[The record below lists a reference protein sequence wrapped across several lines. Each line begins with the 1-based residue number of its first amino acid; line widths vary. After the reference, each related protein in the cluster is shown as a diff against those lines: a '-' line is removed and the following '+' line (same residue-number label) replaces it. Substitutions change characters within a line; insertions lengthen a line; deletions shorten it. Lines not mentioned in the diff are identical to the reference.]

1 MRDMN
6 AKYLLVS
13 LLIIL
18 TASCVRTPL
27 NPTLVELEK
36 MADTM
41 PAVALNSLNC
51 ISRDDLSRADNVY
64 YDFLSVKLAD
74 KAIIH
79 HTSDSIIL
87 PVIDYYSSHGTK
99 DRYAEALY
107 YGGRVYHDIGDYPS
121 AIKYYSAALNM
132 IGDDR
137 KFLMLKSKITAQ
149 LAGLL
154 NSMRLF
160 DEACRYINMSIE
172 IDKVLHD
179 TVNLMYDLE
188 VLGFNYIN
196 CKNYEAAVSPF
207 KEASALANKLNAMA
221 AIRDSTYLAAI
232 KHYQNESAAAVN
244 LIKNLPLKIDK
255 DFKCNNDTKQLVY
268 SYAADIYRCAG
279 IPDSAYKYALKLV
292 KIKDARNLKK
302 GYLIL
307 LSDELKDL
315 VPADSIRTYVNH
327 YTAAVERYLNSRG
340 DANALIQNTQYN
352 YSIVER
358 DKQKALEKKR
368 MIERWLALSVIVLLL
383 AIIAVIYYRDKSN
396 RTLIKLRSALDS
408 SHELRKQLEAG
419 DAKGK
424 NSGPES
430 EPAAESTA
438 GVTAEVIAEMTA
450 EVTTEVGAEVTAKDL
465 RRQLIDELTAVCDSK
480 KKRLPLSPEIRN
492 SQAYAELQEHI
503 KEKRAIP
510 DTSPLWGELH
520 SVIIEASPNFDR
532 RLQLLSPGKI
542 KTDAYRIMLLIKCGV
557 TPTQLCVLI
566 GRAKGTLSTRRRIL
580 GLRFTDSEIS
590 PTMFDNLIYAL

>member
-1 MRDMN
+1 MN
-6 AKYLLVS
+6 AKCLLGL

-18 TASCVRTPL
+18 FVSCGRTPL

-41 PAVALNSLNC
+41 PEKALVTLHSIPHNG
-51 ISRDDLSRADNVY
+51 LSTADKVY
-64 YDFLSVKLAD
+64 YNLLSVKFVD
-74 KAIIH
+74 KAYID

-87 PVIDYYSSHGTK
+87 PVIDYYEDHGPK
-99 DRYAEALY
+99 DCYAEALY
-107 YGGRVYHDIGDYPS
+107 YGGRVYHDIGDFPS
-121 AIKYYSAALNM
+121 AIKYYGEALRHVE
-132 IGDDR
+132 GS
-137 KFLMLKSKITAQ
+137 KETLKLKGNIVSQMAS
-149 LAGLL
+149 LF

-160 DEACRYINMSIE
+160 NEAQRYIKMSID
-172 IDKVLHD
+172 IDMELKD
-179 TVNLMYDLE
+179 TVNLIYDLE
-188 VLGFNYIN
+188 VLGANYIKV
-196 CKNYEAAVSPF
+196 KNYDEAEKTFRRAISIADSKAPLEAMMDSVYLASIMNYKLKHISAVNIIRGIPWRVD
-207 KEASALANKLNAMA
+207 SALNY
-221 AIRDSTYLAAI
+221 D
-232 KHYQNESAAAVN
+232 Q
-244 LIKNLPLKIDK
+244 
-255 DFKCNNDTKQLVY
+255 KQFIY
-268 SYAADIYRCAG
+268 SNVSDIYRGAG
-279 IPDSAYKYALKLV
+279 MPDSAYKYALELV
-292 KIKDARNLKK
+292 KIKDALNLKK
-302 GYLIL
+302 GYAIL

-315 VPADSIRTYVNH
+315 VPEDSIRPYAHH
-327 YTAAVERYLNSRG
+327 YEAAVESYMNSRG

-396 RTLIKLRSALDS
+396 RTLIRLRSALDS
-408 SHELRKQLEAG
+408 SRELRKQLEAG
-419 DAKGK
+419 DAKGED
-424 NSGPES
+424 SGPES
-430 EPAAESTA
+430 EPTAESA
-438 GVTAEVIAEMTA
+438 VGSVT
-450 EVTTEVGAEVTAKDL
+450 EVTTVVAPEATAEDL

-480 KKRLPLSPEIRN
+480 KKRLPLSPEIEN
-492 SQAYAELQEHI
+492 SQAYAQLQEHI

-590 PTMFDNLIYAL
+590 PTMFDNLVYAL

>member
-1 MRDMN
+1 MN

-18 TASCVRTPL
+18 IASCVRTPL

-36 MADTM
+36 MADAM
-41 PAVALNSLNC
+41 PEVALDSLHC
-51 ISRDDLSRADNVY
+51 ILKDDLSRADKVY

-74 KAIIH
+74 KAFIR
-79 HTSDSIIL
+79 HTSDSLIIS
-87 PVIDYYSSHGTK
+87 VIDYYSNHGMK
-99 DRYAEALY
+99 DRYAEVLY
-107 YGGRVYHDIGDYPS
+107 YGGRVYHDIGDFPS
-121 AIKYYSAALNM
+121 AIEYYGEALNQ
-132 IGDDR
+132 IEGN
-137 KFLMLKSKITAQ
+137 KESLKLKGNILSQ
-149 LAGLL
+149 MSSLL
-154 NSMRLF
+154 NAMRLF
-160 DEACRYINMSIE
+160 NEARRYISMAIE
-172 IDKVLHD
+172 VDKKLND

-188 VLGFNYIN
+188 VLGLNLMNSRNYDAAEHLFRKALNISN
-196 CKNYEAAVSPF
+196 KKHHDAALWDSAHIAAVKNYKKEPDSAV
-207 KEASALANKLNAMA
+207 
-221 AIRDSTYLAAI
+221 
-232 KHYQNESAAAVN
+232 Q
-244 LIKNLPLKIDK
+244 LIKNIPHKVMNVDK
-255 DFKCNNDTKQLVY
+255 YNNDTRQLVY

-279 IPDSAYKYALKLV
+279 MPDSAYKYALELV
-292 KIKDARNLKK
+292 KIKDAKNLKK
-302 GYLIL
+302 GYAIL

-315 VPADSIRTYVNH
+315 VPDDSIRAYVRH
-327 YTAAVERYLNSRG
+327 YKNAVESYMNSRG

-408 SHELRKQLEAG
+408 SRELRKQLEAG
-419 DAKGK
+419 DAKGED
-424 NSGPES
+424 SGPGTDPTS
-430 EPAAESTA
+430 EVASEVTSEVEPEATVEA
-438 GVTAEVIAEMTA
+438 TAE
-450 EVTTEVGAEVTAKDL
+450 DL
-465 RRQLIDELTAVCDSK
+465 RRRLIDELTAVCDSK

-492 SQAYAELQEHI
+492 SQAYAELQNYI
-503 KEKRAIP
+503 KEKRVIP

-542 KTDAYRIMLLIKCGV
+542 KTDAYRIMLLIKSGV
-557 TPTQLCVLI
+557 TPTQICVLI
-566 GRAKGTLSTRRRIL
+566 GRTKGALSSRRRIL
-580 GLRFTDSEIS
+580 GLKFTDNEIS

>member
-6 AKYLLVS
+6 AKCLLGL

-18 TASCVRTPL
+18 FVSCGRTPL

-41 PAVALNSLNC
+41 PEKALVTLHSIPHNGLST
-51 ISRDDLSRADNVY
+51 DDKVY
-64 YDFLSVKLAD
+64 YNLLSVKFVD
-74 KAIIH
+74 KAYID

-87 PVIDYYSSHGTK
+87 PVIDYYEDHGPK
-99 DRYAEALY
+99 DCYAEALY
-107 YGGRVYHDIGDYPS
+107 YGGRVYHDIGDFPS
-121 AIKYYSAALNM
+121 AIKYYGEALRHVE
-132 IGDDR
+132 GS
-137 KFLMLKSKITAQ
+137 KETLKLKGNIVSQMAS
-149 LAGLL
+149 LF

-160 DEACRYINMSIE
+160 NEAQRYIKMSID
-172 IDKVLHD
+172 IDMELKD
-179 TVNLMYDLE
+179 TVNLIYDLE
-188 VLGFNYIN
+188 VLGANYIKV
-196 CKNYEAAVSPF
+196 KNYDEAEKTFRRAISIADSKAPLEAMMDSVYLASIMNYKLKHISAVNIIRGIPWRVD
-207 KEASALANKLNAMA
+207 SALNY
-221 AIRDSTYLAAI
+221 D
-232 KHYQNESAAAVN
+232 Q
-244 LIKNLPLKIDK
+244 
-255 DFKCNNDTKQLVY
+255 KQFIY
-268 SYAADIYRCAG
+268 SNVSDIYRGAG
-279 IPDSAYKYALKLV
+279 MPDSAYKYALELV
-292 KIKDARNLKK
+292 KIKDALNLKK
-302 GYLIL
+302 GYAIL

-315 VPADSIRTYVNH
+315 VPEDSIRPYAHH
-327 YTAAVERYLNSRG
+327 YEAAVESYMNSRG

-396 RTLIKLRSALDS
+396 RTLIRLRSALDS
-408 SHELRKQLEAG
+408 SRELRKQLEAG
-419 DAKGK
+419 DAKGED
-424 NSGPES
+424 SGQES
-430 EPAAESTA
+430 EPTSEVASEVTSEVEPEA
-438 GVTAEVIAEMTA
+438 TAE
-450 EVTTEVGAEVTAKDL
+450 DL
-465 RRQLIDELTAVCDSK
+465 RRQLIVELTAVCDSK
-480 KKRLPLSPEIRN
+480 KKRLPLSPEIGN
-492 SQAYAELQEHI
+492 SRAYAELQEYI

-510 DTSPLWGELH
+510 DASPLWGELH

-580 GLRFTDSEIS
+580 GLKFTDNEIS

>member
-1 MRDMN
+1 MRNMN
-6 AKYLLVS
+6 AKNILVLLF
-13 LLIIL
+13 IIL
-18 TASCVRTPL
+18 IASCGRTPL

-41 PAVALNSLNC
+41 PEVALDSLNC
-51 ISRDDLSRADNVY
+51 MLKDDLSRADKVY

-74 KAIIH
+74 KAIID

-87 PVIDYYSSHGTK
+87 PVIDYYSAHGPK
-99 DRYAEALY
+99 ERYAEALY
-107 YGGRVYHDIGDYPS
+107 YGGRVYHDIGDFPS
-121 AIKYYSAALNM
+121 AIEYYGEALNQ
-132 IGDDR
+132 IEGN
-137 KFLMLKSKITAQ
+137 KESLKLKGNILSQ
-149 LAGLL
+149 MSSLL
-154 NSMRLF
+154 NAMRLF
-160 DEACRYINMSIE
+160 NEARRYISMAIE
-172 IDKVLHD
+172 VDKKLND

-188 VLGFNYIN
+188 VLGLNLMNSRNYDAAEHLFRKALNISN
-196 CKNYEAAVSPF
+196 KKHHDAALWDSAHIAAVKNYKTEPDSAV
-207 KEASALANKLNAMA
+207 
-221 AIRDSTYLAAI
+221 
-232 KHYQNESAAAVN
+232 Q
-244 LIKNLPLKIDK
+244 LIKNIPHKVMNVDK
-255 DFKCNNDTKQLVY
+255 YNNDTRQLVY

-279 IPDSAYKYALKLV
+279 MPDSAYKYALELV
-292 KIKDARNLKK
+292 KIKDAKNLKK
-302 GYLIL
+302 GYAIL

-315 VPADSIRTYVNH
+315 VPDDSIRAYVRH
-327 YTAAVERYLNSRG
+327 YKNAVESYMNSRG

-352 YSIVER
+352 YSVVER

-396 RTLIKLRSALDS
+396 RTLIRLRSALDCS
-408 SHELRKQLEAG
+408 RELRKQLEAG
-419 DAKGK
+419 DAKGED
-424 NSGPES
+424 SGQES
-430 EPAAESTA
+430 EPAEESAAESSA
-438 GVTAEVIAEMTA
+438 EATAEATA
-450 EVTTEVGAEVTAKDL
+450 EDL
-465 RRQLIDELTAVCDSK
+465 RRQLIVELTAVCDSK
-480 KKRLPLSPEIRN
+480 KKRLPLSPEIGN
-492 SQAYAELQEHI
+492 SRAYAELQNYI

-580 GLRFTDSEIS
+580 GLKFTDNEIS

>member
-1 MRDMN
+1 MRNMN
-6 AKYLLVS
+6 AKYILGL

-18 TASCVRTPL
+18 IASCDRTPL
-27 NPTLVELEK
+27 NPILVELEE

-41 PAVALNSLNC
+41 PEVALDSLHC
-51 ISRDDLSRADNVY
+51 ISKEYLSRADKVY

-74 KAIIH
+74 KAIIR
-79 HTSDSIIL
+79 HTSDSLIIS
-87 PVIDYYSSHGTK
+87 VINYYSSHGMK
-99 DRYAEALY
+99 DRYAEVLY
-107 YGGRVYHDIGDYPS
+107 YGGRVYHDIGDFPS

-137 KFLMLKSKITAQ
+137 KSLMLKSKITAQ

-160 DEACRYINMSIE
+160 NEAHRYINMSIE
-172 IDKVLHD
+172 IDKELHD

-196 CKNYEAAVSPF
+196 CKKYEAAIGPL
-207 KEASALANKLNAMA
+207 KKASAIANKRNPMA

-232 KHYQNESAAAVN
+232 KHYQNESTAAVK
-244 LIKNLPLKIDK
+244 LIKNIPLKIDK
-255 DFKCNNDTKQLVY
+255 EFKCDSDTKQLVY

-279 IPDSAYKYALKLV
+279 FPDSAYKYALKLV

-315 VPADSIRTYVNH
+315 VPADSIRAYVRH
-327 YTAAVERYLNSRG
+327 YTAAVESYMNSRG

-368 MIERWLALSVIVLLL
+368 EIERWLALSVIVLLL

-396 RTLIKLRSALDS
+396 RTLIRLRSALDNS
-408 SHELRKQLEAG
+408 RELRKQLEAG

-424 NSGPES
+424 DSESGSGPTS
-430 EPAAESTA
+430 EVASEVKDE
-438 GVTAEVIAEMTA
+438 VTAEY
-450 EVTTEVGAEVTAKDL
+450 L

-480 KKRLPLSPEIRN
+480 KKRLPLSPEIGN
-492 SQAYAELQEHI
+492 SRAYAELQEYI

-557 TPTQLCVLI
+557 TPTQLSVLI

-580 GLRFTDSEIS
+580 GLKFTDSEIS

>member
-1 MRDMN
+1 MN
-6 AKYLLVS
+6 AKYLFGL

-18 TASCVRTPL
+18 IGGCGRTPL
-27 NPTLVELEK
+27 NPTLVELED
-36 MADTM
+36 MADTT
-41 PAVALNSLNC
+41 PEVALDSLHC
-51 ISRDDLSRADNVY
+51 ISKEYLSRADKVY

-74 KAIIH
+74 KAVIN
-79 HTSDSIIL
+79 HTSDSVIV
-87 PVIDYYSSHGTK
+87 PVIDYYSSHATK
-99 DRYAEALY
+99 DRYTEALY

-121 AIKYYSAALNM
+121 AIKYYRAALNM

-137 KFLMLKSKITAQ
+137 KSLILKSKMTAQ

-160 DEACRYINMSIE
+160 DEAHRYINMSIE
-172 IDKVLHD
+172 IDKELHD

-196 CKNYEAAVSPF
+196 CKKYEAAIGPL
-207 KEASALANKLNAMA
+207 KKASAIANKLNPMA

-232 KHYQNESAAAVN
+232 KHYQNESAAAVK
-244 LIKNLPLKIDK
+244 LIKNIPLKIDDK
-255 DFKCNNDTKQLVY
+255 EFKCDNDTKQLVY

-279 IPDSAYKYALKLV
+279 FPDSAYKYALKLV

-315 VPADSIRTYVNH
+315 VPADSIRAYVRH
-327 YTAAVERYLNSRG
+327 YTAAVESYMNSRG
-340 DANALIQNTQYN
+340 DANALIQNTQFN

-368 MIERWLALSVIVLLL
+368 VIERWLALSVIVLLL

-396 RTLIKLRSALDS
+396 RTLIRLRSALDS
-408 SHELRKQLEAG
+408 SRELRKQLEAD

-424 NSGPES
+424 DYGPGTGPTPEVAS
-430 EPAAESTA
+430 E
-438 GVTAEVIAEMTA
+438 VTAEVTP
-450 EVTTEVGAEVTAKDL
+450 EVTAEYL

-480 KKRLPLSPEIRN
+480 KKRLPLSPEIGN
-492 SQAYAELQEHI
+492 SRAYAELQNYI

-566 GRAKGTLSTRRRIL
+566 GRAKGTLSTRRKIL

>member
-1 MRDMN
+1 M
-6 AKYLLVS
+6 
-13 LLIIL
+13 LIIL
-18 TASCVRTPL
+18 LCGCGETTR
-27 NPTLVELEK
+27 NPVLERLDKMAKVNSRVEL
-36 MADTM
+36 D
-41 PAVALNSLNC
+41 SLYS
-51 ISRDDLSRADNVY
+51 ISKDELSKEDKVY

-87 PVIDYYSSHGTK
+87 PVIDYYSSHGPQE
-99 DRYAEALY
+99 RYAEALY
-107 YGGRVYHDIGDYPS
+107 YGGRVYHDIGDFPS
-121 AIKYYSAALNM
+121 AIKYYGEALKHVE
-132 IGDDR
+132 GS
-137 KFLMLKSKITAQ
+137 KEALKLKGNIVSQ
-149 LAGLL
+149 MAGLF

-160 DEACRYINMSIE
+160 DEARRYIDMSIE
-172 IDKVLHD
+172 IDRELKD
-179 TVNLMYDLE
+179 TINLMYDLE
-188 VLGFNYIN
+188 VLGTNYIN
-196 CKNYEAAVSPF
+196 VKNYDEAEKAF
-207 KEASALANKLNAMA
+207 RR
-221 AIRDSTYLAAI
+221 AIRIADRTSPVESMLDSVYLAGI
-232 KHYQNESAAAVN
+232 KNYKREFLSAAD
-244 LIKNLPLKIDK
+244 LINGVPHRVSVGNECD
-255 DFKCNNDTKQLVY
+255 DDQKQLVY

-279 IPDSAYKYALKLV
+279 MPDSAYKYALELV

-302 GYLIL
+302 GYAIL

-315 VPADSIRTYVNH
+315 VPEDSIRPYVHH
-327 YTAAVERYLNSRG
+327 YEAAVESYMNSRG

-396 RTLIKLRSALDS
+396 RTLIRLRSALDS
-408 SHELRKQLEAG
+408 SRELRKQLEAG

-424 NSGPES
+424 DSGPGTDPTS
-430 EPAAESTA
+430 EVASEVTSEVEPEA
-438 GVTAEVIAEMTA
+438 TAEATA
-450 EVTTEVGAEVTAKDL
+450 EDL
-465 RRQLIDELTAVCDSK
+465 RRQLIVELTAVCDSK
-480 KKRLPLSPEIRN
+480 KKRLPLSPEIGN
-492 SQAYAELQEHI
+492 SRAYAELQNYI
-503 KEKRAIP
+503 KEKRVIP

-580 GLRFTDSEIS
+580 GLKFTDNEIS
-590 PTMFDNLIYAL
+590 PTMFDNLVYAL

>member
-1 MRDMN
+1 MRNMN
-6 AKYLLVS
+6 AKNILVL

-18 TASCVRTPL
+18 IASCGRTPL

-41 PAVALNSLNC
+41 PEVALDSLNC
-51 ISRDDLSRADNVY
+51 MLKDDLSRADKVY

-74 KAIIH
+74 KAIID

-87 PVIDYYSSHGTK
+87 PVIDYYSAHGPK
-99 DRYAEALY
+99 ERYAEALY
-107 YGGRVYHDIGDYPS
+107 YGGRVYHDIGDFPS
-121 AIKYYSAALNM
+121 AIEYYGEALNQ
-132 IGDDR
+132 IEGN
-137 KFLMLKSKITAQ
+137 KESLKLKGNILSQ
-149 LAGLL
+149 MSSLL
-154 NSMRLF
+154 NAMRLF
-160 DEACRYINMSIE
+160 NEARRYISMAIE
-172 IDKVLHD
+172 VDKKLND

-188 VLGFNYIN
+188 VLGLNLMNSRNYDAAEHLFRKALNISN
-196 CKNYEAAVSPF
+196 KKHHDAALWDSAHIAAVKNYKTEPDSAV
-207 KEASALANKLNAMA
+207 
-221 AIRDSTYLAAI
+221 
-232 KHYQNESAAAVN
+232 Q
-244 LIKNLPLKIDK
+244 LIKNIPHKVMNVDK
-255 DFKCNNDTKQLVY
+255 YNNDTRQLVY

-279 IPDSAYKYALKLV
+279 MPDSAYKYALELV
-292 KIKDARNLKK
+292 KIKDAKNLKK
-302 GYLIL
+302 GYAIL

-315 VPADSIRTYVNH
+315 VPDDSIRAYVRH
-327 YTAAVERYLNSRG
+327 YKNAVESYMNSRG

-396 RTLIKLRSALDS
+396 RTLIRLRSALDS
-408 SHELRKQLEAG
+408 SRELRKQLEAG
-419 DAKGK
+419 DAKGED
-424 NSGPES
+424 SGQES
-430 EPAAESTA
+430 ESTSEVA
-438 GVTAEVIAEMTA
+438 SEVTSEVEPEATAE
-450 EVTTEVGAEVTAKDL
+450 DL
-465 RRQLIDELTAVCDSK
+465 RRQLIVELTAVCDSK
-480 KKRLPLSPEIRN
+480 KKRLPLSPEIGN
-492 SQAYAELQEHI
+492 SRAYAELQEYI

-590 PTMFDNLIYAL
+590 PTMFDNLVYAL

>member
-1 MRDMN
+1 M
-6 AKYLLVS
+6 
-13 LLIIL
+13 LIIL
-18 TASCVRTPL
+18 LSGCGETTR
-27 NPTLVELEK
+27 NPVLERLDKMAKVNSRVEL
-36 MADTM
+36 D
-41 PAVALNSLNC
+41 SLYS
-51 ISRDDLSRADNVY
+51 ISKDELSKEDKVY

-74 KAIIH
+74 KALIH

-87 PVIDYYSSHGTK
+87 PVIDYYSSHGPQE
-99 DRYAEALY
+99 RYAEALY
-107 YGGRVYHDIGDYPS
+107 YGGRVYHDIGDFPS
-121 AIKYYSAALNM
+121 AIEYYGEALNQ
-132 IGDDR
+132 IEGN
-137 KFLMLKSKITAQ
+137 KESLKLKGNILSQ
-149 LAGLL
+149 MSSLL
-154 NSMRLF
+154 NAMRLF
-160 DEACRYINMSIE
+160 NEARRYISMAIE
-172 IDKVLHD
+172 VDKKLND

-188 VLGFNYIN
+188 VLGLNLMNSRNYDAAEHLFRKALNISN
-196 CKNYEAAVSPF
+196 EKHHDAALWDSAHIAAVKNYKTETDSAVRF
-207 KEASALANKLNAMA
+207 
-221 AIRDSTYLAAI
+221 
-232 KHYQNESAAAVN
+232 
-244 LIKNLPLKIDK
+244 IKNIPHKVMNVDK
-255 DFKCNNDTKQLVY
+255 YDNDTRQLVY

-279 IPDSAYKYALKLV
+279 MPDSAYKYALELV
-292 KIKDARNLKK
+292 KIKDAKNLKK
-302 GYLIL
+302 GYAIL

-315 VPADSIRTYVNH
+315 VPDDSIRAYVRH
-327 YTAAVERYLNSRG
+327 YKNAVESYMNSRG

-396 RTLIKLRSALDS
+396 RTLIRLRSALDS
-408 SHELRKQLEAG
+408 SRELRKQLEAG

-424 NSGPES
+424 DSGPGTDPTS
-430 EPAAESTA
+430 EVASEVTSEVEPEA
-438 GVTAEVIAEMTA
+438 TAE
-450 EVTTEVGAEVTAKDL
+450 DL
-465 RRQLIDELTAVCDSK
+465 RRQLIVELTAVCDSK
-480 KKRLPLSPEIRN
+480 KKRLPLSPEIGN
-492 SQAYAELQEHI
+492 SRAYAELQNYI

-580 GLRFTDSEIS
+580 GLKFTDNEIS

>member
-1 MRDMN
+1 MIDMN
-6 AKYLLVS
+6 AKNILVL

-18 TASCVRTPL
+18 IASCGRTPL

-41 PAVALNSLNC
+41 PEVALDSLHC
-51 ISRDDLSRADNVY
+51 MLKDDLSRADKVY

-74 KAIIH
+74 KAIIN

-160 DEACRYINMSIE
+160 DEAARYINMSIE

-196 CKNYEAAVSPF
+196 CKNYEAAVGPLT
-207 KEASALANKLNAMA
+207 KASAIANKLNPMA

-232 KHYQNESAAAVN
+232 KHYQNESTAAVK
-244 LIKNLPLKIDK
+244 LIRNIPLKIDK
-255 DFKCNNDTKQLVY
+255 EFKCDNDTKQLVY

-279 IPDSAYKYALKLV
+279 MPDSAYKYALELV
-292 KIKDARNLKK
+292 KIKEARNLKT
-302 GYLIL
+302 GYAIL

-315 VPADSIRTYVNH
+315 VPADSIRPYVH
-327 YTAAVERYLNSRG
+327 RYEAAVESYMNSRG

-396 RTLIKLRSALDS
+396 RTLIRLRSALDS
-408 SHELRKQLEAG
+408 SRELRKQLEAG
-419 DAKGK
+419 DAKGED
-424 NSGPES
+424 SGPES
-430 EPAAESTA
+430 EPTAESA
-438 GVTAEVIAEMTA
+438 
-450 EVTTEVGAEVTAKDL
+450 AEVTAADL
-465 RRQLIDELTAVCDSK
+465 RRRLIDELTAVCDSK
-480 KKRLPLSPEIRN
+480 KKRLPLSPEIGN
-492 SQAYAELQEHI
+492 SRAYAQLQEHI
-503 KEKRAIP
+503 KEKRMIP
-510 DTSPLWGELH
+510 ETSPLWGELH
-520 SVIIEASPNFDR
+520 SVIVEASPNFDR

-542 KTDAYRIMLLIKCGV
+542 KGDAYRIMLLIKCGV
-557 TPTQLCVLI
+557 TPTQLSVLI
-566 GRAKGTLSTRRRIL
+566 GRTKGALSNRRRIL

-590 PTMFDNLIYAL
+590 PAMFDNLVYAL

>member
-1 MRDMN
+1 MRNMN
-6 AKYLLVS
+6 AKYVLGL

-18 TASCVRTPL
+18 IASCDRTPL
-27 NPTLVELEK
+27 NPILVELEE

-41 PAVALNSLNC
+41 PDVALDSLHR
-51 ISRDDLSRADNVY
+51 ISKEYLSKADNVY

-74 KAIIH
+74 KAIIN
-79 HTSDSIIL
+79 HTSDSVIV

-99 DRYAEALY
+99 DRYTEALY

-137 KFLMLKSKITAQ
+137 KSLMLKSKMTAQ

-160 DEACRYINMSIE
+160 DEAHRYINMSIE
-172 IDKVLHD
+172 IDKELHD

-188 VLGFNYIN
+188 GLGFNYIN
-196 CKNYEAAVSPF
+196 CKKYEAAIGPL
-207 KEASALANKLNAMA
+207 KKASAIANKRNPMA

-232 KHYQNESAAAVN
+232 KHYQNESTAAVK
-244 LIKNLPLKIDK
+244 LIKNIPLKIDK
-255 DFKCNNDTKQLVY
+255 EFKCDNDTKQLVY

-279 IPDSAYKYALKLV
+279 FPDSAYKYALELV

-315 VPADSIRTYVNH
+315 VPADSIRAYVRH
-327 YTAAVERYLNSRG
+327 YTDAVESYMNSRG

-396 RTLIKLRSALDS
+396 RTLIRLRSALDS
-408 SHELRKQLEAG
+408 SRELRKQLEAG
-419 DAKGK
+419 DAKGED
-424 NSGPES
+424 SGPGTDPTS
-430 EPAAESTA
+430 EVASEVTSEVEPEA
-438 GVTAEVIAEMTA
+438 TAE
-450 EVTTEVGAEVTAKDL
+450 DL
-465 RRQLIDELTAVCDSK
+465 RRQLIVELTAVCDSK
-480 KKRLPLSPEIRN
+480 KKRLPLSPEIGN
-492 SQAYAELQEHI
+492 SRAYAELQNYI

-580 GLRFTDSEIS
+580 GLKFTDNEIS